1 MCSRIFQ
8 AKFII
13 IPWIT
18 PVSTDVLTIFK
29 MASVGTI
36 MVIKEE
42 KNENAFL
49 L

>member
-8 AKFII
+8 AKII

-18 PVSTDVLTIFK
+18 PVSTDFK
-29 MASVGTI
+29 TASVGTI

-42 KNENAFL
+42 KNENAFYFKHIKT
-49 L
+49 